1 MSNIRDTSTRPPTE
15 PLEDKPH
22 SRSFPK
28 VELNEHVPKRKRES
42 RPKYKSVEEHNEYN
56 RQAQADFRKRRAQ
69 YIRQLESTTKQQ
81 CETIKDMEQ
90 KCRVAVEECSTLR
103 YKNSC
108 LERKLIEKG
117 IHELGIESDLVPNE
131 HTTAIPK
138 TNSNSVFEAA
148 AEPQNPAIQDKTIL
162 SCLDVQTQPQN
173 SRSRRPQT
181 HEEQL
186 EAEYNN
192 ITSIPLDDETDAE
205 SSYGFGVYPLDYNYQ
220 SFPNNDL
227 LLQTGVQSLLEP
239 LGTLQQVDPRAYTL
253 NTWEVFRTEP
263 FGGTADMLALTG
275 LNNGEGVGYDLGDSV
290 MNATAPVAQTSPR
303 SKVTG
308 KFDA

>member
-1 MSNIRDTSTRPPTE
+1 MRCKHLYI
-15 PLEDKPH
+15 PH
-22 SRSFPK
+22 
-28 VELNEHVPKRKRES
+28 VLN
-42 RPKYKSVEEHNEYN
+42 
-56 RQAQADFRKRRAQ
+56 Q
-69 YIRQLESTTKQQ
+69 YP
-81 CETIKDMEQ
+81 
-90 KCRVAVEECSTLR
+90 
-103 YKNSC
+103 
-108 LERKLIEKG
+108 G

-186 EAEYNN
+186 GKSVLVQALGMFVHGLLLVEAEYNN